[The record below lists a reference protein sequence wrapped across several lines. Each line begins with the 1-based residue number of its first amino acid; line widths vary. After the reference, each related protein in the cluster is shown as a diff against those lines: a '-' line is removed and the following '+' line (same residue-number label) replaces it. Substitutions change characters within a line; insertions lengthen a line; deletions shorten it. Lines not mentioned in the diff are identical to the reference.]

1 MAVRLKISM
10 NPSKDKMILISN
22 FMEKNNRW
30 VQKDSIEWNERS
42 LISAHNMAVTVESL
56 SKIGMMVHLE
66 ITAKQK
72 DILPNNGDFRVIH

>member
-1 MAVRLKISM
+1 
-10 NPSKDKMILISN
+10 
-22 FMEKNNRW
+22 
-30 VQKDSIEWNERS
+30 
-42 LISAHNMAVTVESL
+42 MAVTVESL